1 MPPTV
6 FSGQVPGAA
15 TRALIIGVGHYPS
28 LPGGGGPHMQKPEGL
43 KQLES
48 PPVSAREF
56 AQWLIKNYRSDARP
70 LATVQLLLSEK
81 QPATFEYQVDGAPV
95 VANPQP
101 ADMAT
106 VKQAIRDWYELGNHN
121 PDDLML
127 FYFCGHGVSEG
138 ALTALL
144 MSDFG
149 AVPLA
154 PMEGALDLRRFHMG
168 MEDCLARHQCYFIDA
183 CRLPSTLLRRFDHAG
198 DPVLQPGA
206 QPNPDGRARL
216 GPKFMS
222 TLPGESS
229 HGQPG
234 KPSLFTGALLEALN
248 GAGAGDEDGGDWIV
262 KTNRLHAAMEYLVKE
277 IIDEKGWDVGQQTI
291 TDGMQDLPLNTLE
304 RPVVPVSLTVD
315 PQQAHDE
322 ATWQCTDGNSINLQ
336 RQADPKPWNLRV
348 PVGSYRFQADFVSP
362 QYAQVIKTETVRPPF
377 VRRRLKVVPA

>member
-6 FSGQVPGAA
+6 FSREVPAAA

-28 LPGGGGPHMQKPEGL
+28 LPGGGGPQMAKPEGL
-43 KQLES
+43 KQLGS
-48 PPVSAREF
+48 PPISAREF
-56 AQWLIKNYRSDARP
+56 AQWLIKNYQSDARP

-81 QPATFEYQVDGAPV
+81 QPAPFEYGVDGV
-95 VANPQP
+95 QVAADPQR
-101 ADMAT
+101 ADMVT

-149 AVPLA
+149 SVPLA
-154 PMEGALDLRRFHMG
+154 PMEGALDFRRFHMG

-183 CRLPSTLLRRFDHAG
+183 CRLPSSLLRRFEHAG

-206 QPNPDGRARL
+206 QPSPDGRVRL

-222 TLPGESS
+222 TLQGEAS
-229 HGQPG
+229 HAQPG

-277 IIDEKGWDVGQQTI
+277 IIEEKGWEVGQQTI

-304 RPVVPVSLTVD
+304 LPIVPVSLVVD
-315 PQQAHDE
+315 PQQAHIE
-322 ATWQCTDGNSINLQ
+322 ATWLCTDGNGIDLQ
-336 RQADPKPWNLRV
+336 REASPKPWNFRV
-348 PVGSYRFQADFVSP
+348 PVGNYRFQADFVSP
-362 QYAQVIKTETVRPPF
+362 QYGQVVKNESVRPPF
-377 VRRRLKVVPA
+377 VRRKLKVVPV

>member
-1 MPPTV
+1 MPTV
-6 FSGQVPGAA
+6 FSRQVPGAA
-15 TRALIIGVGHYPS
+15 TRVLIIGVGHYPS
-28 LPGGGGPHMQKPEGL
+28 LPGGGGQQMAKPEGL

-56 AQWLIKNYRSDARP
+56 AQWLIKNYQSDARP
-70 LATVQLLLSEK
+70 LATVQLLLSEA
-81 QPATFEYQVDGAPV
+81 QPTTFEYQLDGAPV

-101 ADMAT
+101 ADMVT
-106 VKQAIRDWYELGNHN
+106 VKQAIREWYELGNHN

-149 AVPLA
+149 SQPLA
-154 PMEGALDLRRFHMG
+154 LMEGALDFHRFHAG
-168 MEDCLARHQCYFIDA
+168 MEDCQARHQCYFIDA
-183 CRLPSTLLRRFDHAG
+183 CRLPSSLLRRFDHAG

-206 QPNPDGRARL
+206 QPSPDGRVRL

-222 TLPGESS
+222 TLPGEAS
-229 HGQPG
+229 HAQPG

-248 GAGAGDEDGGDWIV
+248 GAGARDADDDSWV
-262 KTNRLHAAMEYLVKE
+262 VDTNQLHAAMEYLVKE

-304 RPVVPVSLTVD
+304 SPIVPVSLRVD
-315 PQQAHDE
+315 PQQAHIE
-322 ATWQCTDGNSINLQ
+322 ATLLCTDGNGINLQ
-336 RQADPKPWNLRV
+336 RPADPKPWNFRV
-348 PVGSYRFQADFVSP
+348 PVGNYRFQADFASP
-362 QYAQVIKTETVRPPF
+362 QYAQVIKNDTVRPPYL
-377 VRRRLKVVPA
+377 RRKLKAVTA

>member
-1 MPPTV
+1 MPPTI
-6 FSGQVPGAA
+6 FSRQVPGAA

-28 LPGGGGPHMQKPEGL
+28 LPGGGGQQMKSPEGL

-56 AQWLIKNYRSDARP
+56 AQWLIRNYESDARP

-81 QPATFEYQVDGAPV
+81 QPAPFDYQLAGNMVSV
-95 VANPQP
+95 TPQL

-106 VKQAIRDWYELGNHN
+106 VKQAIRDWYTLGNLN

-138 ALTALL
+138 PLMALL

-149 AVPLA
+149 SVPLA
-154 PMEGALDLRRFHMG
+154 PMEGALDFRRFHLA
-168 MEDCLARHQCYFIDA
+168 MEDCIARHQCYFIDA
-183 CRLPSTLLRRFDHAG
+183 CRLPSTLLRHDYAG
-198 DPVLQPGA
+198 DPVLQPDPR
-206 QPNPDGRARL
+206 PNPDGRARL

-222 TLPGESS
+222 TLPGEFS
-229 HGQPG
+229 HAQPG
-234 KPSLFTGALLEALN
+234 KPSLFTRALLEALS

-262 KTNRLHAAMEYLVKE
+262 STNRLHGAMEYLVKE
-277 IIDEKGWDVGQQTI
+277 IIQEKGWEVGQQTI

-304 RPVVPVSLTVD
+304 RPVVPVSLAID

-322 ATWQCTDGNSINLQ
+322 ATWQCTDGNGLSLQ
-336 RQADPKPWNLRV
+336 RDADSIPWNFRV
-348 PVGSYRFQADFVSP
+348 PVGNYRFQADFVSP
-362 QYAQVIKTETVRPPF
+362 HYTSVIHKQRVRPPY
-377 VRRRLKVVPA
+377 VIRRLKVI